1 MEDTTVNDSAL
12 GLDGLL
18 GWSQARLIAYS
29 AGRPLPFARARLDEA
44 SGSLLGEPLVSLV
57 DEPNSD
63 VAEYDGFAVCASGP
77 WTITELAP
85 DVALSPH
92 YAVKVRS
99 LEPIPP
105 HTDAVLAVSQS
116 VVEKSTSTNAGFE
129 TLIARDALN
138 GTPDENARPDLGKG
152 IIRQAAIA
160 AAGRELIPADT
171 LITPQVISLAA
182 AAGYDQITICRPPVV
197 TTLVIGASLLD
208 RGVPRGGRVRDS
220 LGLTIPAFVG
230 SLGARGNPPV
240 RAPETRELL
249 LQEIDDSTAD
259 LIITTGS
266 TAPGGNNLL
275 RNVLR
280 DLAAHWLI
288 DGVTMT
294 PGAQVLLAR
303 LPDGRLLLGLPGDP
317 RNALAALLTVAPPLI
332 AGMRGEKWQE
342 SSSTVVLIEEAPLP
356 DYAEDTTIVPV
367 AVQTTAAGRTAT
379 PLPSHGPAGL
389 AGWAQATDFAVIPPG
404 LGAPGDVVPTISVTG
419 T

>member
-1 MEDTTVNDSAL
+1 MNDSAM

-18 GWSQARLIAYS
+18 AWPQARLVAHS

-44 SGSLLGEPLVSLV
+44 NGSLLGEPLLSLA
-57 DEPNSD
+57 DEPGSD
-63 VAEYDGFAVCASGP
+63 VAEFDGFAVCAAGP
-77 WTITELAP
+77 WTVTELAP

-92 YAVKVRS
+92 YAARVRA
-99 LEPIPP
+99 LDPIPP
-105 HTDAVLAVSQS
+105 HTDAVLALPAA
-116 VVEKSTSTNAGFE
+116 VVEKGVIANIDNE
-129 TLIARDALN
+129 RLIARDALN
-138 GTPDENARPDLGKG
+138 GTPDDNARPDFGSG

-160 AAGRELIPADT
+160 SAGRELIPADT
-171 LITPQVISLAA
+171 LITPQFISLAA
-182 AAGYDQITICRPPVV
+182 AAGYDQVTICRPPVV

-220 LGLTIPAFVG
+220 LGLAIPAFVG
-230 SLGARGNPPV
+230 ALGGRGNPPI

-275 RNVLR
+275 RTVLR

-288 DGVTMT
+288 DGITMT

-303 LPDGRLLLGLPGDP
+303 LPDGRLLLGLPGEP

-332 AGMRGEKWQE
+332 AGLRGEKWQE
-342 SSSTVVLIEEAPLP
+342 SGATAVLIDEAPLP
-356 DYAEDTTIVPV
+356 DYSEDTALVPV
-367 AVQTTAAGRTAT
+367 VVQVSAAGRTAT
-379 PLPSHGPAGL
+379 PLMSHGPAGL
-389 AGWAQATDFAVIPPG
+389 AGWARATDFAVIPPG
-404 LGAPGDVVPTISVTG
+404 SGALGDVVPTISVTG

>member
-1 MEDTTVNDSAL
+1 MNDSAL

-18 GWSQARLIAYS
+18 GWSQARLVAYS

-44 SGSLLGEPLVSLV
+44 SGSLLGESLVSLV
-57 DEPNSD
+57 DDPSVD
-63 VAEYDGFAVCASGP
+63 VAEFDGYAVCAGGP
-77 WTITELAP
+77 WTVTELIP
-85 DVALSPH
+85 EVALSPH
-92 YAVKVRS
+92 YTMKVRAF
-99 LEPIPP
+99 EPVPP
-105 HTDAVLAVSQS
+105 HADAVLPMEQS
-116 VVEKSTSTNAGFE
+116 VVETDADVA

-138 GTPDENARPDLGKG
+138 GTPDENARPDFGAG

-160 AAGRELIPADT
+160 AAGHELVPADT

-182 AAGYDQITICRPPVV
+182 AAGYDHLTICPPPVV
-197 TTLVIGASLLD
+197 STLVIGTSLLD
-208 RGVPRGGRVRDS
+208 RGMPRGDRVRDA

-230 SLGARGNPPV
+230 LLGARGNPCV
-240 RAPETRELL
+240 RAPETRDLL

-259 LIITTGS
+259 VIITTGS

-288 DGVTMT
+288 DGITMT

-317 RNALAALLTVAPPLI
+317 CNALAALLTVAPPLI
-332 AGMRGEKWQE
+332 AGLRGEKWQE
-342 SSSTVVLIEEAPLP
+342 STSTAVLIEEAPLP
-356 DYAEDTTIVPV
+356 DYAEDSTIVPIV
-367 AVQTTAAGRTAT
+367 VHVSAAGRTAT
-379 PLPSHGPAGL
+379 PLVSHGPAGL

-404 LGAPGDVVPTISVTG
+404 SGAPGDVVPTISVIG

>member
-1 MEDTTVNDSAL
+1 V
-12 GLDGLL
+12 
-18 GWSQARLIAYS
+18 
-29 AGRPLPFARARLDEA
+29 
-44 SGSLLGEPLVSLV
+44 
-57 DEPNSD
+57 
-63 VAEYDGFAVCASGP
+63 
-77 WTITELAP
+77 TELAH

-105 HTDAVLAVSQS
+105 HTDAVLALPHA
-116 VVEKSTSTNAGFE
+116 VVEKSATASSDVE
-129 TLIARDALN
+129 TLIARDTLN
-138 GTPDENARPDLGKG
+138 GTPDENARPDFGSG

-160 AAGRELIPADT
+160 SAGRELVPADT

-182 AAGYDQITICRPPVV
+182 AAGYDQITVCRPPVV

-230 SLGARGNPPV
+230 ALGARGNPPV
-240 RAPETRELL
+240 RAPETRDLL

-332 AGMRGEKWQE
+332 AGLRGEKWQE
-342 SSSTVVLIEEAPLP
+342 SASTAVLIDEAPLP
-356 DYAEDTTIVPV
+356 DYAEDSAIVPV
-367 AVQTTAAGRTAT
+367 IVQITAAGRTAT
-379 PLPSHGPAGL
+379 PLVSNGPAGL
-389 AGWAQATDFAVIPPG
+389 ASWAQATDFAVIPPG
-404 LGAPGDVVPTISVTG
+404 SGALGDVVPTISVTG

>member
-1 MEDTTVNDSAL
+1 MNDSAL

-18 GWSQARLIAYS
+18 GWSQSRHVAYS

-44 SGSLLGEPLVSLV
+44 SGSLLGEPLLSLV
-57 DEPNSD
+57 DEPSSD
-63 VAEYDGFAVCASGP
+63 VAEFDGFALCAAGP
-77 WTITELAP
+77 WTVTELAH

-92 YAVKVRS
+92 YAVRVRS

-105 HTDAVLAVSQS
+105 HTDAVLALPHA
-116 VVEKSTSTNAGFE
+116 VVEKSATAHSDVE
-129 TLIARDALN
+129 TLIARDTLN
-138 GTPDENARPDLGKG
+138 GTPDENARPDFGSG

-160 AAGRELIPADT
+160 SAGRELVPADT

-182 AAGYDQITICRPPVV
+182 AAGYDQVTVCRPPVV

-230 SLGARGNPPV
+230 ALGARGNPPV

-332 AGMRGEKWQE
+332 AGLRGEKWQE
-342 SSSTVVLIEEAPLP
+342 SQSTAVLIDEAPLP
-356 DYAEDTTIVPV
+356 DYAEDSAIVPV
-367 AVQTTAAGRTAT
+367 MVQVTAAGRTAT
-379 PLPSHGPAGL
+379 PLVSHGPAGL

-404 LGAPGDVVPTISVTG
+404 SGALGDVVPTISVTG

>member
-1 MEDTTVNDSAL
+1 MNDSAL

-18 GWSQARLIAYS
+18 GWSQARHVAYS

-44 SGSLLGEPLVSLV
+44 NGSLLGEPLLSLV
-57 DEPNSD
+57 DEPSSD
-63 VAEYDGFAVCASGP
+63 VAEFDGFAVCAGGP
-77 WTITELAP
+77 WVVTELAP

-92 YAVKVRS
+92 YAVKVRA

-105 HTDAVLAVSQS
+105 HTDAVLAVGQS
-116 VVEKSTSTNAGFE
+116 VIETDADIA
-129 TLIARDALN
+129 TLIARDPLN
-138 GTPDENARPDLGKG
+138 GTPDENARPDFGSG

-160 AAGRELIPADT
+160 SAGRELIPGDT

-182 AAGYDQITICRPPVV
+182 AAGYDQVTICRPPVV
-197 TTLVIGASLLD
+197 STLVIGASLLD

-230 SLGARGNPPV
+230 ALGARGNPPV
-240 RAPETRELL
+240 RAPETRDLL

-332 AGMRGEKWQE
+332 AGLRGEKWQE
-342 SSSTVVLIEEAPLP
+342 SASTAVLIDEAPLP
-356 DYAEDTTIVPV
+356 DYAEDSAIVPV
-367 AVQTTAAGRTAT
+367 MVQVTAAGRTAT
-379 PLPSHGPAGL
+379 PLVSHGPAGL

-404 LGAPGDVVPTISVTG
+404 SGALGDVVPTISVTG